1 MKKTDKKDNILTP
14 EQEAMRLQVVD
25 LELKAR
31 YWKAQ
36 YDIRHYTLESE
47 KLQPDYDAFI
57 QKSQQSLMKAIE
69 EAKVKPETTPGISV
83 EEKEVVDN
91 G

>member
-1 MKKTDKKDNILTP
+1 MKTENKNILTP

-36 YDIRHYTLESE
+36 HDIRHFTLASE
-47 KLQPDYDAFI
+47 ALQPQYDEFL
-57 QKSQQSLMKAIE
+57 KTSRESLMKAIE
-69 EAKVKPETTPGISV
+69 AAKVNPELTPGLNI
-83 EEKEVVDN
+83 EEKEVNN

>member
-1 MKKTDKKDNILTP
+1 MKQKEKNILTS

-31 YWKAQ
+31 YWKSQ
-36 YDIRHYTLESE
+36 FEIRNYTLASE
-47 KLQPDYDAFI
+47 ELQPKYDEFLTT
-57 QKSQQSLMKAIE
+57 SRDNLTKAIE
-69 EAKVKPETTPGISV
+69 AAQKNPDTVPELNIEA
-83 EEKEVVDN
+83 KEVVDN